1 MVALPRRTLQTVF
14 LAGIIL
20 LAGCAG
26 LAGTDQ
32 QTPTPNATVESFSYP
47 SGWSESGITD
57 LSVAMRTHDET
68 VANVS
73 RTNRL
78 VRIDDDSNRTVVRTV
93 DIDAGT
99 GSLRFVDTQFGND
112 IHAYYSDAGV
122 FEYDKKTEE
131 LRRMPDENW
140 TTADV
145 ATAAGLERPLRSL
158 DVTATTTVIVEGT
171 TAVRYTVTGISNP
184 DSVPSNTATGYI
196 TVAQE
201 GFIAEYNVTRGND
214 DFTRQTRFDLSAVG
228 NATVTRP
235 AWLPDE

>member
-1 MVALPRRTLQTVF
+1 MVDRPASSLHAVLLV
-14 LAGIIL
+14 AAIL

-26 LAGTDQ
+26 LGSTGQ
-32 QTPTPNATVESFSYP
+32 QTPTPSATVETFSYP
-47 SGWSESGITD
+47 SGWSQEGIAD
-57 LSVAMRTHDET
+57 LSVAMQTHDEAVT
-68 VANVS
+68 NVS

-78 VRIDDDSNRTVVRTV
+78 VRIDDDSNRTVARTV
-93 DIDAGT
+93 DVDAGT
-99 GSLRFVDTQFGND
+99 GSLRFVDTQFDTD
-112 IHAYYSDAGV
+112 IHAYYSDEGV
-122 FEYDKKTEE
+122 FEYDKTTDE

-158 DVTATTTVIVEGT
+158 EVNASETVIVEGT
-171 TAVRYTVTGISNP
+171 TAIKYTVTGIRDP

-196 TVAQE
+196 TVAEE

-214 DFTRQTRFDLSAVG
+214 DFTRQTRYDLSAVG